1 MYMSPYHPVAT
12 NYYYFLNAMNY
23 LSVAQPYINVPM
35 DNITRV
41 INEGDNINFTCEATG
56 SPTPTVIWSRTNG
69 DIVSMSNNATT
80 RSGSVFANLII
91 TNASREDTGVYT
103 CTANNSLGIDS
114 INVRIICECI
124 LYKFY

>member
-1 MYMSPYHPVAT
+1 
-12 NYYYFLNAMNY
+12 
-23 LSVAQPYINVPM
+23 M

-41 INEGDNINFTCEATG
+41 INEGDNINFTCEVTG
-56 SPTPTVIWSRTNG
+56 SPIPTVIWSRTNG
-69 DIVSMSNNATT
+69 DIVSMSNNTTT

-114 INVRIICECI
+114 INVKIICECI
-124 LYKFY
+124 PYKFY